1 MHKSAYISHPSSLRH
16 EMGEHHPECPDR
28 VAAIADRLLMRGVL
42 DLMDSYDAPRASFE
56 QIGRAHDT
64 RYLLELQAMSP
75 GAGSANVDPDTAMNP
90 HTFDA
95 ALHAAGALVL
105 ATELVL
111 RDGYKR
117 VFCNV
122 RPPGH
127 HAGRSAASGFC
138 FFNNVAVGIRHAL
151 DVMGLERVALIDF
164 DVHHGNGSEEIF
176 AGDDRVLMVSTFQ
189 TRLYPFCG
197 ETPSAANLCNVPL
210 KPYGDGVQLRAAVND
225 HWIPALQAFSPQML
239 FVSAGFDAH
248 REDEMSHLLWRD
260 DDYVWVTREIVAFAD
275 DWCQGRVVSAL
286 EGGYHLGALARSAE
300 CHVRALIG
308 LD

>member
-1 MHKSAYISHPSSLRH
+1 MKTAYITHPSSQRH

-42 DLMDSYDAPRASFE
+42 DLMDQFEAPRATLE
-56 QIGRAHDT
+56 QVGRAHDT
-64 RYLLELQAMSP
+64 RYLLELQALSP
-75 GAGSANVDPDTAMNP
+75 AAGYVQVDPDTSMNP

-95 ALHAAGALVL
+95 ALHAAGASVL

-111 RDGYKR
+111 RKGYRR

-127 HAGRSAASGFC
+127 HAGRAAASGFC
-138 FFNNVAVGIRHAL
+138 FFNNAAVGMRHAL
-151 DVMGLERVALIDF
+151 DVLGLERVALVDF

-189 TRLYPFCG
+189 TRLYPYSG
-197 ETPSAANLCNVPL
+197 EEPSASNLCNVPL
-210 KPYGDGVQLRAAVND
+210 KPYSDGEALRAAVND
-225 HWIPALQAFSPQML
+225 KWIPALQAFSPQMI

-248 REDEMSHLLWRD
+248 REDDMSHLMWRD
-260 DDYVWVTREIVAFAD
+260 EDYAWVTREIAAFAD
-275 DWCQGRVVSAL
+275 SWCEGRIVSTL
-286 EGGYHLGALARSAE
+286 EGGYHLGALARCAE
-300 CHVRALIG
+300 LHVRALIG